1 LFKKGGGL
9 TGTNPH
15 FRQGGSSVGAEL
27 KEALARRQEAERR
40 ERRTRIL
47 DAARRVFLKHGYLG
61 TSIRAI
67 AVEAELSPG
76 LIYFYFE
83 GKDEIYGRICE
94 EAFHIA
100 IELLEK
106 ASQTRGS
113 FWDRTNALAWA
124 YVAFYTEYPEYFD
137 IISFKDMGF
146 KKVGLTEELRG
157 LLESLSQKTISFLK
171 VLVDQAMAGGEIPGS
186 EDSWTLTYGL
196 WGVIEGALYIHKRG
210 YLESA
215 GVRLDDLLAQQLR
228 ILENGLRR
236 G

>member
-1 LFKKGGGL
+1 LGE
-9 TGTNPH
+9 
-15 FRQGGSSVGAEL
+15 EL
-27 KEALARRQEAERR
+27 KQSLARRQETERQ

-47 DAARRVFLKHGYLG
+47 DAGRRVFLKKGYLG

-76 LIYFYFE
+76 LIYFYFA

-100 IELLEK
+100 IDLLEK
-106 ASQTRGS
+106 ASAVEGTFGQRM
-113 FWDRTNALAWA
+113 NALAWA
-124 YVAFYTEYPEYFD
+124 YVDFYRGYPEYFD

-146 KKVGLTEELRG
+146 KKVGLTEELEG
-157 LLESLSQKTISFLK
+157 LLEELSQKTISFLK
-171 VLVDQAMAGGEIPGS
+171 VVVDDAMEKGEIPS
-186 EDSWTLTYGL
+186 TADSWTVTFGL

-210 YLESA
+210 YLDA
-215 GVRLDDLLAQQLR
+215 VGVNLENLLTAQLR
-228 ILENGLRR
+228 ILEAGMKL

>member
-1 LFKKGGGL
+1 MGD
-9 TGTNPH
+9 
-15 FRQGGSSVGAEL
+15 EL
-27 KEALARRQEAERR
+27 KHALARRQKTERQ

-47 DAARRVFLKHGYLG
+47 DAGRRVFLKKGYLG

-76 LIYFYFE
+76 LIYFYFA

-100 IELLEK
+100 IDLLEK
-106 ASQTRGS
+106 ASAVEGTFGQRMS
-113 FWDRTNALAWA
+113 ALAWA
-124 YVAFYTEYPEYFD
+124 YVDFYRGYPEYFD

-146 KKVGLTEELRG
+146 KKVGLTEELQG
-157 LLESLSQKTISFLK
+157 LLEELSQKTISFLK
-171 VLVDQAMAGGEIPGS
+171 VIVDDAMEKGEIPATA
-186 EDSWTLTYGL
+186 DNWTMTFGL

-210 YLESA
+210 YLDPV
-215 GVRLDDLLAQQLR
+215 GVNLENLLTAQLR
-228 ILENGLRR
+228 ILEAGMKL